1 MNGIISYI
9 LFTSSIWGFTIS
21 SVLFIAKRNRKAN
34 RVLALFL
41 FFVARGL
48 LQGYFTSLDMHI
60 RFPHLLWLTFPHMFI
75 FGPLLYIYCRV
86 LTRNV
91 PIFSAEVAYHAI
103 PFVASLVYLG
113 LFFYALPGHEK
124 LARFNAIET
133 SGPPLSVTI
142 MGIAGRISGMTYS
155 LLSFLEVR
163 SYTKRIKGYFSD
175 IHQVNLNWLQVIL
188 GMVICAWSLS
198 SVSFVSE
205 AFLAT
210 PLEAVD
216 GATNL
221 VAFLLFYTMSYLMI
235 QQPDL
240 YNWVEHLNAE
250 RVLWEEKRESVPVGE
265 KRGQKS
271 INLNE
276 ASLEFYRNEIYRCIE
291 EERPY
296 LDSLLTIKKLSSIS
310 RVPVNVLS
318 YIINTETGNNFYH
331 FINRYRIDHAA
342 ALLLNEDE
350 SDTRILE
357 IAYSSGFNSKSVF
370 NTMFRKFLGTTP
382 RDYRTQGAPQ

>member
-1 MNGIISYI
+1 MNGIVSYI

-21 SVLFIAKRNRKAN
+21 SVLFIANRNQKAN

-48 LQGYFTSLDMHI
+48 LQGYFTSLDIHT
-60 RFPHLLWLTFPHMFI
+60 RVPHLLWLTFPHMFI

-86 LTRNV
+86 LTRNAPV
-91 PIFSAEVAYHAI
+91 FSAEAAYHAI
-103 PFVASLVYLG
+103 PFLASLLYLS
-113 LFFYALPGHEK
+113 LFFYALPAQEK
-124 LARFNAIET
+124 LARFLAIEA
-133 SGPPLSVTI
+133 SGPPISLTI
-142 MGIAGRISGMTYS
+142 MRIAGRISGMTYS
-155 LLSFLEVR
+155 LFSFLQVR

-175 IHQVNLNWLQVIL
+175 IHQVNLNWLQAIL

-205 AFLAT
+205 TFLAT
-210 PLEAVD
+210 PLGVVD

-250 RVLWEEKRESVPVGE
+250 RVLWEERRDSAPSDEKRE
-265 KRGQKS
+265 QKS

-276 ASLEFYRNEIYRCIE
+276 ASLELYRNEIYRCME
-291 EERPY
+291 RERPY
-296 LDSLLTIKKLSSIS
+296 LDSLLTIKKLSSVS

-318 YIINTETGNNFYH
+318 YIINTDTGNNFYY

-342 ALLLNEDE
+342 ALLLDKEE
-350 SDTRILE
+350 PDTRILD

-370 NTMFRKFLGTTP
+370 NTMFRKFKGTTP
-382 RDYRTQGAPQ
+382 RDYRTRGEAQ